1 MRASLAAA
9 AVVVLLGVAAACS
22 ASSSAC
28 FRTCPP
34 LQGAWQVTFEPATDP
49 ADCQKIN
56 ATLPDGEL
64 DITQQ
69 SSQLTATF
77 QGHALAGTAFDTGDF
92 ALDGQD
98 VPDGGGLDAF
108 SFRGF
113 YAGPAAAAADAG
125 QSDGGR
131 LSGTYDATLQRPGA
145 QGTVTC
151 RQVRS
156 YAATRR

>member
-1 MRASLAAA
+1 MRANLAVAAA
-9 AVVVLLGVAAACS
+9 AVLLGVAAACS
-22 ASSSAC
+22 ASNSAC

-64 DITQQ
+64 DVTGQ

-92 ALDGQD
+92 TLDGQD

-113 YAGPAAAAADAG
+113 YSGPASADAG
-125 QSDGGR
+125 PSDGGR

-156 YAATRR
+156 YTAARK